1 MYVYIYF
8 CTGYPFNLSYTPNDQ
23 ATVTDLCAETMTQQ
37 ETTEPVKIMTSEQTT
52 TQQTTTKQT
61 TEATT
66 TVETMTEVTTEE
78 ISVLGTTSKILCEC
92 PCSIVTNVTDSE
104 LTIEEKVEKLKKE
117 LTVDKQNTSAH
128 RRSKISVADHRVSAT
143 SIGSLGVVIL
153 SVIVGSICLMDLTNV
168 RCDVIANKCCKRKS
182 KKISDK
188 ESNSKSKADALNLE
202 LKPLE
207 DTLSKS

>member
-1 MYVYIYF
+1 MYVYIFY
-8 CTGYPFNLSYTPNDQ
+8 TGYPFNLSYTPNNQ
-23 ATVTDLCAETMTQQ
+23 ATVTDLCAETTTQE
-37 ETTEPVKIMTSEQTT
+37 ETTEPVKMTSEQTT
-52 TQQTTTKQT
+52 TEQT

-66 TVETMTEVTTEE
+66 IETTANSKLELTTEE
-78 ISVLGTTSKILCEC
+78 IPDLGTTSQILCEC
-92 PCSIVTNVTDSE
+92 PCSSVTNVSDSV

-117 LTVDKQNTSAH
+117 LTVNKQNTSAH

-153 SVIVGSICLMDLTNV
+153 SVIMGSICLMDLTNV

-182 KKISDK
+182 KKIGDK
-188 ESNSKSKADALNLE
+188 ESKSQSKDDALNLE

-207 DTLSKS
+207 DTLSKN

>member
-1 MYVYIYF
+1 MYIYIF
-8 CTGYPFNLSYTPNDQ
+8 YTGYPFNLSYTSNNQ
-23 ATVTDLCAETMTQQ
+23 ATVTDLCAETTTQE
-37 ETTEPVKIMTSEQTT
+37 ETTEPVKMTSEQTT
-52 TQQTTTKQT
+52 TEQT

-66 TVETMTEVTTEE
+66 IETTAKLTTEE
-78 ISVLGTTSKILCEC
+78 IPDLGTTSQILCEC
-92 PCSIVTNVTDSE
+92 PCSSVTNVSDSV

-117 LTVDKQNTSAH
+117 LTVNKQNTSAH

-153 SVIVGSICLMDLTNV
+153 SVIMGSICLMDLTNV

-182 KKISDK
+182 KKIRDK
-188 ESNSKSKADALNLE
+188 ESKSQSKDDALNLE

-207 DTLSKS
+207 DALSKN

>member
-1 MYVYIYF
+1 MLYIFY
-8 CTGYPFNLSYTPNDQ
+8 TGYPFNLSYTPNIQ
-23 ATVTDLCAETMTQQ
+23 ATVTDLCAETTTQE
-37 ETTEPVKIMTSEQTT
+37 ETTEPVKMTSEQTT
-52 TQQTTTKQT
+52 TEQT

-66 TVETMTEVTTEE
+66 IETTAKLTTEE
-78 ISVLGTTSKILCEC
+78 IPDLGTTSQILCEC
-92 PCSIVTNVTDSE
+92 PCSSVTNVSDSV

-117 LTVDKQNTSAH
+117 LTVNKQNTSAH

-153 SVIVGSICLMDLTNV
+153 SVIMGSICLMDLTNV

-182 KKISDK
+182 KKIRDK
-188 ESNSKSKADALNLE
+188 ESKSQSKDRALNLE

-207 DTLSKS
+207 DALSKN

>member
-1 MYVYIYF
+1 M
-8 CTGYPFNLSYTPNDQ
+8 
-23 ATVTDLCAETMTQQ
+23 AEL
-37 ETTEPVKIMTSEQTT
+37 
-52 TQQTTTKQT
+52 
-61 TEATT
+61 
-66 TVETMTEVTTEE
+66 TTEE
-78 ISVLGTTSKILCEC
+78 ISVLGTTSNILCEC
-92 PCSIVTNVTDSE
+92 PCSSATNVTDSE

-188 ESNSKSKADALNLE
+188 ESNSKSKVGAPNLE

>member
-1 MYVYIYF
+1 M
-8 CTGYPFNLSYTPNDQ
+8 
-23 ATVTDLCAETMTQQ
+23 CAETTTQQ
-37 ETTEPVKIMTSEQTT
+37 ETTEPVKITSEQTT
-52 TQQTTTKQT
+52 TQQTTEE
-61 TEATT
+61 TET
-66 TVETMTEVTTEE
+66 ETMAELTTEE
-78 ISVLGTTSKILCEC
+78 ISVLGTTSNILCEC
-92 PCSIVTNVTDSE
+92 PCSSATNVTDSE

-188 ESNSKSKADALNLE
+188 ESNSKSKVGGPNLE

-207 DTLSKS
+207 DPLSKG

>member
-1 MYVYIYF
+1 M
-8 CTGYPFNLSYTPNDQ
+8 
-23 ATVTDLCAETMTQQ
+23 CAETTTQQ
-37 ETTEPVKIMTSEQTT
+37 ETTEPVKITSEQTT
-52 TQQTTTKQT
+52 TQQTTEE
-61 TEATT
+61 TET
-66 TVETMTEVTTEE
+66 ETMAELTTEE

-92 PCSIVTNVTDSE
+92 PCSSATNVTDSE

-168 RCDVIANKCCKRKS
+168 RCDLIANKCCKRKS

-188 ESNSKSKADALNLE
+188 ESNSKSKVGAPNLE